1 MLGYQ
6 FHPEASLEYGEA
18 VDYYIEINPLLADAF
33 VGEVEHAISMIRK
46 YPNRWRLVDEN
57 VRRYLVHR
65 FPFGIYYSSNAHI
78 INIFAIMHLVLRYF
92 QWEAGIL
99 SLPAVK

>member
-46 YPNRWRLVDEN
+46 YPWRLVDEN

-78 INIFAIMHLVLRYF
+78 INIFAIMHLSRRPDYWF
-92 QWEAGIL
+92 
-99 SLPAVK
+99 SRKSRK

>member
-57 VRRYLVHR
+57 VR
-65 FPFGIYYSSNAHI
+65 GISSIVSRLGFITA
-78 INIFAIMHLVLRYF
+78 V
-92 QWEAGIL
+92 IL
-99 SLPAVK
+99 I

>member
-33 VGEVEHAISMIRK
+33 VGEAEHAISMIRK

-78 INIFAIMHLVLRYF
+78 INIIAIMHLSRKPDYWF
-92 QWEAGIL
+92 SRKSG
-99 SLPAVK
+99 K

>member
-6 FHPEASLEYGEA
+6 FHPEASLEYVEA

-65 FPFGIYYSSNAHI
+65 FPFGIYYSSNSHI
-78 INIFAIMHLVLRYF
+78 INIFAIMHLSRKPDYWF
-92 QWEAGIL
+92 SRKSG
-99 SLPAVK
+99 K

>member
-6 FHPEASLEYGEA
+6 FHPDASLEYGEA
-18 VDYYIEINPLLADAF
+18 VDYYIEINLLLADAF

-65 FPFGIYYSSNAHI
+65 FPFGFYYSSNDDI
-78 INIFAIMHLVLRYF
+78 INIFAIMHLSRNPDYWFSRKV
-92 QWEAGIL
+92 EE
-99 SLPAVK
+99 

>member
-6 FHPEASLEYGEA
+6 FHPDASLEYGEA
-18 VDYYIEINPLLADAF
+18 VVYYIEINPLLADAF

-46 YPNRWRLVDEN
+46 YPNRWRLIAGN

-65 FPFGIYYSSNAHI
+65 FLSGIYYTSDGDL
-78 INIFAIMHLVLRYF
+78 INIFAIMHLSRKSDYWFSRKV
-92 QWEAGIL
+92 EE
-99 SLPAVK
+99 